1 MFLRSDIFQRLSD
14 DKIMKIISSH
24 ERQGIS
30 KSYFYFL
37 LDRLRYLKI
46 MKDNSIAFKMIIPF
60 RVNGNIKF
68 SNGLAYISSN
78 NTLYYINLEFNE
90 YSCTSCPVKN
100 QCVVGM
106 KKVAKE
112 NDIKI
117 SKENPREAWYSV
129 INQIHDQI
137 KYKIINAVLEE

>member
-68 SNGLAYISSN
+68 SNGL
-78 NTLYYINLEFNE
+78 
-90 YSCTSCPVKN
+90 P
-100 QCVVGM
+100 
-106 KKVAKE
+106 
-112 NDIKI
+112 
-117 SKENPREAWYSV
+117 
-129 INQIHDQI
+129 
-137 KYKIINAVLEE
+137 